1 MGISLSGY
9 AFNKWC
15 ISPQC
20 RSNALAPRVSI
31 QSLLMSRRT
40 RATSVFVSVV
50 TRILSTL
57 DTPSE
62 LSTDI
67 WDSSSLV
74 DEREMTSASDVFVV
88 SAETRFTS
96 EAAALASAAT
106 STVAKSPAEP
116 IDNRRVSAELAG
128 SAAGVERLLPDGAAT
143 NPACGHGTY
152 STMQG

>member
-50 TRILSTL
+50 TRILSGL
-57 DTPSE
+57 DTPSLPPLE

-67 WDSSSLV
+67 SDSSSLD
-74 DEREMTSASDVFVV
+74 DEREMTSASDAFALSVEMRFSSE
-88 SAETRFTS
+88 SAAVTS
-96 EAAALASAAT
+96 VAT
-106 STVAKSPAEP
+106 STVAKSSAEP
-116 IDNRRVSAELAG
+116 IDNRWVSVELAG
-128 SAAGVERLLPDGAAT
+128 SAAGVERLLPD
-143 NPACGHGTY
+143 
-152 STMQG
+152 